1 VRLRLALAALLLW
14 TAPIAAQ
21 SSRARVDVV
30 DIVPANALTHG
41 PGITSTNLLSDP
53 NTRRLLREGFPARIH
68 YRLEL
73 WRKGGWFDDL
83 DGRTEWDVL
92 VAYDPTTQLYNVL
105 RRTSDDAVHEDFGG
119 FRSATS
125 AEEQVSKMYRASLH
139 PNRSG
144 RFYYDLNVDIET
156 LTVSD
161 LDALQQW
168 YRGTTAPGA
177 DGNPLTALRSGVGT
191 LLSRVLG
198 GSKVH
203 YQRTSGVFAVR

>member
-1 VRLRLALAALLLW
+1 VNVSVVAA
-14 TAPIAAQ
+14 
-21 SSRARVDVV
+21 S
-30 DIVPANALTHG
+30 ALTEG
-41 PGITSTNLLSDP
+41 PGISSDNLLTDA
-53 NTRRLLREGFPARIH
+53 NTRRLLRQGFPARIH

-83 DGRTEWDVL
+83 DGRVEWDVL

-105 RRTSDDAVHEDFGG
+105 RRSNDGAVHEDFGG
-119 FRSATS
+119 FGSVTS
-125 AEEQVSKMYRASLH
+125 AEVQISRAYRASLH
-139 PNRSG
+139 PNRAG
-144 RFYYDLNVDIET
+144 RFYYDLSVDVET

-168 YRGTTAPGA
+168 YRGTTGPGT

-198 GSKVH
+198 GSKIH
-203 YQRTSGVFAVR
+203 LQNTSGIFRVQ